1 MCKVLQNV
9 ADSYYKVRQALQSV
23 ADCYYKMRLVLQIVT
38 VIRKWHIT

>member
-9 ADSYYKVRQALQSV
+9 ADCYYKVRQALQSV